1 MAEGWD
7 MTDKQHEKPE
17 QARPIKRDPPKP
29 QRYPAPPPPSDKPVV
44 VDKTEPVIES
54 PA

>member
-1 MAEGWD
+1 
-7 MTDKQHEKPE
+7 MTGTGQERPE
-17 QARPIKRDPPKP
+17 QAQPIKRDPPKP
-29 QRYPAPPPPSDKPVV
+29 QRYPDPPPPSDKPVV